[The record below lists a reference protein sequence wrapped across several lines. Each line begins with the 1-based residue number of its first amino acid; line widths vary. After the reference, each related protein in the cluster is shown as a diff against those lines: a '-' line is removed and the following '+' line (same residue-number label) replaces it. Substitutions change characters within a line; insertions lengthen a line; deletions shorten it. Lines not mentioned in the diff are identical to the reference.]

1 MHVSSSVSSAR
12 SWSRCPV
19 VPAALLVAAFAGGC
33 GGSSGS
39 SGQSGITGQESLKPG
54 GGTFFVD
61 ENGSGGRASLH
72 LAQVLWGRL
81 VDVHEIDV
89 AGNRVEVPVFRDF
102 VVEPGVLTN
111 GASYVLDRN
120 PVTQRERL
128 TIQARKTG
136 VVDTSAFDQ
145 LLAEANDALP
155 AVTTKNTNSAPPF
168 TSVPRN
174 ACVVLR
180 FDDCL
185 DDSAA
190 GALNL
195 FNTVQV
201 VSGYPP
207 STPFAARVVFDPNH
221 GATIRGAFHSTRVL
235 VDMTTSEAE
244 SIALPVPQGVNPI
257 GLPASLSASA
267 SANVALRIPSRVDVG
282 SGQFQVLTNLA
293 GVSLDDQ
300 QNGPVDSLAPTLDIL
315 RALRSGNPG
324 DASNGFLTDVDR
336 PRVVGGWPITV
347 SDADPDPD
355 PSSDAGFDFLL
366 DFSFNTTCLNAPAVG
381 DVLTIGTALLEVTEA
396 APLAG
401 VGVND
406 LKARS
411 AVFVGNP
418 LTLTG
423 PGLYQAPFLPSLAV
437 PDGCWV
443 SFLPEATTF
452 PSDGVLTTAQVL
464 LRFSEPMDPDTL
476 SPFGDFLIVN
486 GAGGAA
492 STAISHNIIVGEVA
506 PNSDLTL
513 FSFSPKLPMRHVAND
528 ANDIK
533 HLELDAPRD
542 LAGNRLRHE
551 LPFIDFKIE
560 PLEATQNNG
569 AIVLRLDAN
578 DEYAPN
584 GAGPDGLADLRG
596 QFFFDSQQGSI
607 FPRPVATTGWPGDR
621 SNPVPRLMQAGF
633 NTNLPLNPLG
643 AKVQALWRYCDFGWN
658 VRDETKYNLDIV
670 GLSWSPN
677 TGGVQAD
684 FFELFEIRLGH
695 SRFLPD
701 EAFGNTGLPPG
712 TLFENNY
719 LAGSNQKVVHNRVLG
734 YAVNPSLR
742 FNSTTNVVMMP
753 YPLNLGTS
761 TPDVTYTWRDTTILT
776 LGADGGTP
784 GSVQPPVPGPPGVP
798 VTNEGAAGG
807 PNFAAIRNV
816 PSVGLPLLIEFKC
829 FPSDSGLG
837 INALDVALAGGS
849 AGPAFRAFSAGGI
862 NNLGNPTPVQP
873 DNAGTPAGIVT
884 PGGLT
889 APVDSA
895 YHIGQLDTVV
905 RVSRVHSAWLDSG
918 LAGTTTWQA
927 PVLEPAA
934 AAQPSGTS
942 VQLDFRSATAFSG
955 PSAATAPFN
964 AALLTAYGNPATPNP
979 PFSETSLSD
988 WSTNIALANAK
999 RYLQLRITFVNNTS
1013 AGVSPKLTALALP
1026 FTK

>member
-1 MHVSSSVSSAR
+1 MHVSSPASFAR
-12 SWSRCPV
+12 PWSRSPAVPV
-19 VPAALLVAAFAGGC
+19 LLLVGAFVAGC
-33 GGSSGS
+33 GGGSGS
-39 SGQSGITGQESLKPG
+39 SGQSGITGQESVKPG

-72 LAQVLWGRL
+72 LAQVMWGRL
-81 VDVHEIDV
+81 VDVHEVDA
-89 AGNRVEVPVFRDF
+89 AGKRVEVPVFRDF
-102 VVEPGVLTN
+102 VVEPGILTN

-128 TIQARKTG
+128 TIQARKRG

-145 LLAEANDALP
+145 LLAAANDALP
-155 AVTTKNTNSAPPF
+155 AVTTKNVNSAPPF

-185 DDSAA
+185 ADGAA

-195 FNTVQV
+195 PNTVLV
-201 VSGYPP
+201 LSGYPP
-207 STPFAARVVFDPNH
+207 ITPFSARVVFDPNH
-221 GATIRGAFHSTRVL
+221 GATVRGVFHSTRVL

-244 SIALPVPQGVNPI
+244 ANALPAPQGVNQV
-257 GLPASLSASA
+257 GLPASLAA
-267 SANVALRIPSRVDVG
+267 TPSANVSVRIPSRVDVG
-282 SGQFQVLTNLA
+282 SGQFQVLTNLS

-300 QNGPVDSLAPTLDIL
+300 QNGPTDIGVPTIDIV
-315 RALRSGNPG
+315 RAMRSGNP
-324 DASNGFLTDVDR
+324 DNPSNGFLTDVER
-336 PRVVGGWPITV
+336 PRVVGGWPMTV
-347 SDADPDPD
+347 VDADPDP
-355 PSSDAGFDFLL
+355 SGEAGFDFLV
-366 DFSFNTTCLNAPAVG
+366 DFSFTTTCLNPPEVG
-381 DVLTIGTALLEVTEA
+381 DVLTIGSALLEVTEA
-396 APLAG
+396 APLVG
-401 VGVND
+401 VGVTD

-411 AVFVGNP
+411 VVFVGNP

-423 PGLYQAPFLPSLAV
+423 NGLYQAPFLPSLTLA
-437 PDGCWV
+437 DGCWV

-452 PSDGVLTTAQVL
+452 PTDGVQTTAQVL
-464 LRFSEPMDPDTL
+464 LRFSEPMDPATL

-486 GAGGAA
+486 GAAGP
-492 STAISHNIIVGEVA
+492 SSSAIAHNILVGEVA
-506 PNSDLTL
+506 PSSDLTL
-513 FSFSPKLPMRHVAND
+513 FSFAPKLPMRHTAND

-533 HLELDAPRD
+533 HLELKEPRD
-542 LAGNRLRHE
+542 LAGNRLRHR
-551 LPFIDFKIE
+551 LPFVDFKIA

-596 QFFFDSQQGSI
+596 QFFFDSQRGGI

-633 NTNLPLNPLG
+633 FSNLPLNPLG

-658 VRDETKYNLDIV
+658 VRDETKYNLDVV
-670 GLSWSPN
+670 GLNWSPF

-701 EAFGNTGLPPG
+701 ELFFNTGLPGATP
-712 TLFENNY
+712 FEGNY
-719 LAGSNQKVVHNRVLG
+719 LNGSNQKVVHNRTLG

-753 YPLNLGTS
+753 YPLNLGS
-761 TPDVTYTWRDTTILT
+761 ATPDVTYTWRDTTILT
-776 LGADGGTP
+776 KGADGGTP
-784 GSVQPPVPGPPGVP
+784 GSPGPPPVAGPPGVP
-798 VTNEGAAGG
+798 VSNEGVAGG
-807 PNFAAIRNV
+807 ANFATIRNV

-837 INALDVALAGGS
+837 INGLDVALAGGT

-862 NNLGNPTPVQP
+862 NNLGNPTLVQP
-873 DNAGTPAGIVT
+873 DNALTPTGIVT
-884 PGGLT
+884 PAGLS
-889 APVDSA
+889 APVDPA
-895 YHIGQLDTVV
+895 YYIGQLDTVV
-905 RVSRVHSAWLDSG
+905 RLSRVHTVWLDSG
-918 LAGTTTWQA
+918 LTGTTTWAA
-927 PVLEPAA
+927 PVLEPAG
-934 AAQPSGTS
+934 AAQPTGTS
-942 VQLDFRSATAFSG
+942 VQLEFRSATGF
-955 PSAATAPFN
+955 ATAAVTQFN
-964 AALLTAYGNPATPNP
+964 AALMDAYGEQTNNPTV
-979 PFSETSLSD
+979 LSD
-988 WSTNIALANAK
+988 WSSNISLANGK
-999 RYLQLRITFVNNTS
+999 RYLQVRITLVNNTA
-1013 AGVSPKLTALALP
+1013 AGVSPQLTALALP